1 MWRFILIF
9 AFVHAN
15 MQSTILRTIEES
27 VISHSYIQDAEYMCE
42 LVTSRLAYYGVDLD
56 NKNDCLNAE
65 IKSKYGKTIQYL
77 YDKFNETDSNVLKTE
92 YVKVRRKRKE
102 CVVYCPMEMLL
113 GTYIEKWVHKQI
125 PEVEINPCLKK
136 RSINCSPI
144 SNITLGHFELQPFNE
159 CYNCLD
165 EYEVVAHEYNSFYI
179 EFKQLE
185 ANLNREIVL
194 VWRLQMPGI
203 LAKKVNTPII
213 KF

>member
-1 MWRFILIF
+1 MFVIF
-9 AFVHAN
+9 VSAYAT
-15 MQSTILRTIEES
+15 MQSTIRRTIEQS

-56 NKNDCLNAE
+56 NKNDCLDVE
-65 IKSKYGKTIQYL
+65 IISKYGKTIQRL

-92 YVKVRRKRKE
+92 YVKVRIKRKE

-136 RSINCSPI
+136 RAIDCSPI
-144 SNITLGHFELQPFNE
+144 SNITLGHFELQPFEE
-159 CYNCLD
+159 CINCLD
-165 EYEVVAHEYNSFYI
+165 EYEIVVALYNSFYI
-179 EFKQLE
+179 EFKQLK

-194 VWRLQMPGI
+194 VWKFQMPKI
-203 LAKKVNTPII
+203 LEQKVKTPII